1 MKTPLFA
8 LSLLAA
14 LSIAPLSQGATI
26 IKPEAG
32 GGADVR
38 FQEKHEVEEDR
49 EVPHDSEHA
58 QLVSTTQK
66 VKIEHGGEVL
76 VTKRVFLGPDG
87 QQFVKESRE
96 RVDR

>member
-1 MKTPLFA
+1 MKTPFFA

-14 LSIAPLSQGATI
+14 VAIAPLSQGATI
-26 IKPEAG
+26 ITPQQG

-38 FQEKHEVEEDR
+38 FQQRHESEEDR
-49 EVPHDSEHA
+49 EIPHDSEHA